1 MRSISPSVRGA
12 TRLNRRRLESS
23 RTTVNSPLP
32 RLFAS
37 SIRLFPRFL
46 APSRLGGKG
55 YLADVGM
62 RCSASVRV
70 DLLIG
75 ADDLTC
81 PLLRLVFSAQRSEE
95 HTSELQSLMRSS
107 YAVFCL
113 KKKKTTHL
121 CKLAMTQ
128 STAQ

>member
-81 PLLRLVFSAQRSEE
+81 PLLRLVFSAHVLCVIDQIQPPRQPRRPDRSEE
-95 HTSELQSLMRSS
+95 GGEG
-107 YAVFCL
+107 
-113 KKKKTTHL
+113 
-121 CKLAMTQ
+121 
-128 STAQ
+128 

>member
-1 MRSISPSVRGA
+1 MRISDWSSDVCSSDLDRMRSILPSVRGA

-75 ADDLTC
+75 ADDQIG
-81 PLLRLVFSAQRSEE
+81 RAHV
-95 HTSELQSLMRSS
+95 
-107 YAVFCL
+107 
-113 KKKKTTHL
+113 
-121 CKLAMTQ
+121 
-128 STAQ
+128 

>member
-81 PLLRLVFSAQRSEE
+81 PLLRLVFSAQRSEARRLGKE
-95 HTSELQSLMRSS
+95 CVSPCRSRWS
-107 YAVFCL
+107 PYL
-113 KKKKTTHL
+113 
-121 CKLAMTQ
+121 
-128 STAQ
+128 